1 MRILRNLLFMIV
13 GGVLLVVAAAV
24 LWTAHGPQ
32 ATDEVTTGGIGYTQA
47 ELSAGAS
54 TEVMLDQ
61 GFAMEMPVELS
72 AAAQSDLASLD
83 AQESAELPE
92 TTDTV
97 APAGVTSFSTMSEG
111 EPTVSLTS
119 DVVLDSDSAVTVAP
133 VSTAFTGT
141 PDGQGGAAGTAT
153 GYEQRVVEL
162 EWPSEFQVGRASTLR
177 IKLKMLSSGALQP
190 VAEIADNEI
199 LATPILIDATQ
210 YAAYDAYVQAVVSA
224 PDFSVSTTNLAPQKL
239 EPGGEVEWRYTLKSS
254 NSRSAVILV
263 GLNLSW
269 NSKVDGGK
277 PGPQNVAIFGQTLQV
292 EVNYVFGLITVP
304 QASIAG
310 TGLAIVGF
318 LAEAPLLSTILETV
332 WGMVFGGDRRRRRR
346 EREEEKK
353 RRRNRRRRR

>member
-13 GGVLLVVAAAV
+13 GGVLLVAAAAV

-32 ATDEVTTGGIGYTQA
+32 ATGKVTTGGVSFTQQDLA
-47 ELSAGAS
+47 EGEPVTAMI
-54 TEVMLDQ
+54 EQ
-61 GFAMEMPVELS
+61 GLAVPMEVELS

-83 AQESAELPE
+83 SDESARLPE

-97 APAGVTSFSTMSEG
+97 APGGVTSFSTMSESG
-111 EPTVSLTS
+111 ETVNLTS

-133 VSTAFTGT
+133 VSAAFSSSS
-141 PDGQGGAAGTAT
+141 DGQGGSASSAV

-210 YAAYDAYVQAVVSA
+210 YATYDAYVQAVVSA

-269 NSKVDGGK
+269 NSKVAGGK

-310 TGLAIVGF
+310 TGLAIIGF

-332 WGMVFGGDRRRRRR
+332 WEIVFGGDRRKRRR
-346 EREEEKK
+346 EREKEEK
-353 RRRNRRRRR
+353 RRRKNRRR